1 MSRLLSLAK
10 LALRGLPKLP
20 NESQEIKEIEREGLK
35 KLKLFRGLDKE
46 HRFTADKTYS
56 LE

>member
-20 NESQEIKEIEREGLK
+20 NESQEIKVIEREGLK
-35 KLKLFRGLDKE
+35 KLKLFRG
-46 HRFTADKTYS
+46 
-56 LE
+56 

>member
-20 NESQEIKEIEREGLK
+20 NECAKRN
-35 KLKLFRGLDKE
+35 
-46 HRFTADKTYS
+46 YS
-56 LE
+56 PVKYL

>member
-1 MSRLLSLAK
+1 MEMLARVRDS
-10 LALRGLPKLP
+10 AYECQ
-20 NESQEIKEIEREGLK
+20 ESQEIECEGLK

>member
-1 MSRLLSLAK
+1 MEMLVRVKDSAY
-10 LALRGLPKLP
+10 
-20 NESQEIKEIEREGLK
+20 ECQEIQEIEREGLK
-35 KLKLFRGLDKE
+35 KLKLFRGVDKE